1 MDRYVTS
8 TPAEINDKP
17 TYPIGSVDSALRL
30 LLMVGER
37 GSVRIAEASDE
48 LNVARSTAH
57 RMMQMLQ
64 YYDLVK
70 QDPESKAYSA
80 GPMLISLGLRVV
92 RMLDVPGVARP
103 RMEALAT
110 EVQETVVL
118 MARQKGTDVI
128 CLESV
133 ESPRALRIG
142 SRTGMVVQAHASAS
156 GRALLATLP
165 EDEVLELYPSSR
177 LPNPQPRSVT
187 TRNQLLA
194 QLEEVREAGY
204 AVQRDESEPGVSAV
218 AAPVRSGE
226 GSASFVLTIM
236 VPTSRLSDKD
246 IPVIGAA
253 AVREAGEV
261 AAALS
266 Y

>member
-1 MDRYVTS
+1 MSPVSPAVNDR
-8 TPAEINDKP
+8 P

-37 GSVRIAEASDE
+37 ERVRIAEASKE
-48 LNVARSTAH
+48 LGVARSTAH
-57 RMMQMLQ
+57 RLMQMLQ

-70 QDPESKAYSA
+70 QDVESKAYIP
-80 GPMLISLGLRVV
+80 GPMLISMGLRVV

-103 RMEALAT
+103 HLEALAA
-110 EVQETVVL
+110 EVEETVVL
-118 MARQKGTDVI
+118 MARQKGADVI
-128 CLESV
+128 CLDSV

-165 EDEVLELYPSSR
+165 NEEVLELYPATR
-177 LPNPQPRSVT
+177 LPKHQPPSMALRSE
-187 TRNQLLA
+187 LLA
-194 QLEEVREAGY
+194 ELESVRAAGY
-204 AVQRDESEPGVSAV
+204 AVQRDESEAGVSAV
-218 AAPVRSGE
+218 AAPVRSDE
-226 GSASFVLTIM
+226 GSASFVVTIM
-236 VPTSRLSDKD
+236 VPTSRLSDD
-246 IPVIGAA
+246 ELPRIGEAVVRAA
-253 AVREAGEV
+253 SAV